1 MEGTARRLTELFRTV
16 DLSNSFL
23 QFLANYNGHV
33 FVPQGV
39 KVSTP
44 TLSKAVLES
53 SLAQLSIQVEISR
66 WQSQHESLKSEHQ
79 SLESEIKEASAP
91 NRRQKEVAQHQQQ
104 QLASSSA
111 APQRHVSSSTHHS
124 SRPSVFIS
132 TLNLFYPDLPFAGSS
147 SRRALPPIP
156 PSDRD
161 DSVPCAVRPQHESK
175 NEDRAL
181 SARPTELAKSTRRA
195 KIIRRAKSTRRL
207 FVCGICLEEMH
218 DDLIIRP
225 ESCGHTF
232 CRDCLRGHVTTRL
245 NERRFPVLCP
255 TCTASKGKGKGVA
268 GGTCRDRMVNAPIV
282 SHMFFI
288 EISQFIALNLGLTD
302 EQYNIWTEMEMAPF
316 SVLVHCRKYVYSFY
330 PLLC

>member
-1 MEGTARRLTELFRTV
+1 MKLQITSRNVFIIFDSYPRPSYPKGFGTIASTSMEGTARRLTELFRTV

-23 QFLANYNGHV
+23 QFLANYKGHV

-132 TLNLFYPDLPFAGSS
+132 TLNLFTLIRHSPAQAPVAHFHRFRPLLAMIVFHV
-147 SRRALPPIP
+147 L
-156 PSDRD
+156 
-161 DSVPCAVRPQHESK
+161 CARSTNLRTK
-175 NEDRAL
+175 TAL
-181 SARPTELAKSTRRA
+181 SLHGPRSLPSPPDVQR
-195 KIIRRAKSTRRL
+195 SSD
-207 FVCGICLEEMH
+207 VPSPPDGCLCAAYVWK
-218 DDLIIRP
+218 R
-225 ESCGHTF
+225 
-232 CRDCLRGHVTTRL
+232 
-245 NERRFPVLCP
+245 
-255 TCTASKGKGKGVA
+255 CT
-268 GGTCRDRMVNAPIV
+268 MI
-282 SHMFFI
+282 
-288 EISQFIALNLGLTD
+288 
-302 EQYNIWTEMEMAPF
+302 
-316 SVLVHCRKYVYSFY
+316 
-330 PLLC
+330 